1 MKIRLRLY
9 ADFEEKMPVDLDE
22 EGAALLEFPEG
33 ALIKDVLDRFD
44 ISYED
49 AYVILLNG
57 RHAVKEIPLS
67 EGVEL
72 CIFPAVVG
80 G

>member
-9 ADFEEKMPVDLDE
+9 ADFEEKMPKEVDED
-22 EGAALLEFPEG
+22 GAAALELSEG
-33 ALIKDVLDRFD
+33 ALIRDVLDRFD

>member
-9 ADFEEKMPVDLDE
+9 AEFEEKMPHDVIKD
-22 EGAALLEFPEG
+22 GATVLELPEG
-33 ALIKDVLDRFD
+33 TVVRDILDRFE
-44 ISYED
+44 IPYEE
-49 AYVILLNG
+49 AYIILLNG
-57 RHAVKEIPLS
+57 RHAKKETPLS

>member
-1 MKIRLRLY
+1 MKIQLRLY
-9 ADFEEKMPVDLDE
+9 ADFEENMPTTLE
-22 EGAALLEFPEG
+22 EDGSASVEFKEG
-33 ALIKDVLDRFD
+33 TEVKDILDRYN

-57 RHAVKEIPLS
+57 RHAKKEALLI
-67 EGVEL
+67 EGAEL
-72 CIFPAVVG
+72 CIFPPIVG

>member
-9 ADFEEKMPVDLDE
+9 ADFEEKMPKDLDE
-22 EGAALLEFPEG
+22 DGAAALELPEG
-33 ALIKDVLDRFD
+33 ALIKDVLDRFE
-44 ISYED
+44 IPYED

-57 RHAVKEIPLS
+57 RHAVKETPLPD
-67 EGVEL
+67 GVEL

>member
-9 ADFEEKMPVDLDE
+9 ADFEEKMPEEMDE
-22 EGAALLEFPEG
+22 NGATVLELPEG
-33 ALIKDVLDRFD
+33 TLIRDVLDRFE
-44 ISYED
+44 IPYED

-57 RHAVKEIPLS
+57 RHAVKETALS
-67 EGVEL
+67 AGVEL

>member
-9 ADFEEKMPVDLDE
+9 ADFEEKMPKEVDDD
-22 EGAALLEFPEG
+22 GATALGLPEG
-33 ALIKDVLDRFD
+33 ALIRDVLDRFE
-44 ISYED
+44 IPHED

-57 RHAVKEIPLS
+57 RHAVKETALS
-67 EGVEL
+67 AGVEL

>member
-9 ADFEEKMPVDLDE
+9 ASFEEKMPEVTE
-22 EGAALLEFPEG
+22 EDGSTILELPEG
-33 ALIKDVLDRFD
+33 TVIREILDRFE
-44 ISYED
+44 IPYKE

-57 RHAVKEIPLS
+57 RHAKKENLLL
-67 EGVEL
+67 EGSEL

>member
-9 ADFEEKMPVDLDE
+9 ASFEEKMPEVTGED
-22 EGAALLEFPEG
+22 GSTILELPEG
-33 ALIKDVLDRFD
+33 TIIRDILDRFE
-44 ISYED
+44 IPYEE

-57 RHAVKEIPLS
+57 RHAKKEDSLS

>member
-9 ADFEEKMPVDLDE
+9 ADFEEKMPKKVDED
-22 EGAALLEFPEG
+22 GTTVLELPEDT
-33 ALIKDVLDRFD
+33 LIRDVLDRFE
-44 ISYED
+44 IPYED

-57 RHAVKEIPLS
+57 RHAAKEIPLS